1 MKVIR
6 QVGEYSLIKNTAHS
20 ISLCYYIDNG
30 EDVSEYQDEF
40 DIEHLKFVKDDDEFV
55 MECKKFM
62 EIT

>member
-6 QVGEYSLIKNTAHS
+6 QVGNYTLIKNTTHS

-30 EDVSEYQDEF
+30 EDVSEYLDEW
-40 DIEHLKFVKDDDEFV
+40 DIQHLKFVKDDEFV

-62 EIT
+62 